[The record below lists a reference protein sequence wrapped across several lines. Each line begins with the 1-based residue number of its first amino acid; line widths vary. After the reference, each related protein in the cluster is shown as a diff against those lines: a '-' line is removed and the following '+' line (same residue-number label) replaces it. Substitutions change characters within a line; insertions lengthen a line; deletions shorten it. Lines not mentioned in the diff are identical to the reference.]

1 MGLDKDDVFAQAL
14 KSPECVKLL
23 FNCLQSLGTEMKTV
37 KEISLAVKEWQI
49 KGIEQLNEMN
59 SVITFINEKFV
70 EFEKKIK
77 SNNKEIKILRKEN
90 SYLTKRLEE
99 IDVIL
104 DRQEQYSRRNC
115 LLIHGADEVESED
128 TNELSIKVVEEHMN
142 QKIKPE
148 DIYGSY
154 RLGNQKNP

>member
-23 FNCLQSLGTEMKTV
+23 FNCLESLETEMKTV
-37 KEISLAVKEWQI
+37 REVSLAVKEWQI
-49 KGIEQLNEMN
+49 KGTEQLNEMN
-59 SVITFINEKFV
+59 SVITFNEKFV
-70 EFEKKIK
+70 EFERKIK
-77 SNNKEIKILRKEN
+77 SNNKEIKSLRKEN
-90 SYLTKRLEE
+90 SYLTKRLDE
-99 IDVIL
+99 IDAAL

-154 RLGNQKNP
+154 RLGNQKNL

>member
-23 FNCLQSLGTEMKTV
+23 FNCLQSLETEMKTV
-37 KEISLAVKEWQI
+37 REISLAVKEWQI
-49 KGIEQLNEMN
+49 KGTEQLNEMN

-70 EFEKKIK
+70 EFERKIK
-77 SNNKEIKILRKEN
+77 SNNKEIKRLRKEN
-90 SYLTKRLEE
+90 SYLTKRLDE
-99 IDVIL
+99 IDAAL

-148 DIYGSY
+148 DIYVSY

>member
-1 MGLDKDDVFAQAL
+1 MGLDKDEVFAQAF

-23 FNCLQSLGTEMKTV
+23 FNCLQSLRTEMKTV

-115 LLIHGADEVESED
+115 LLIHGADEVEGED

-148 DIYGSY
+148 DIYGSH
-154 RLGNQKNP
+154 RLGNQKNL

>member
-23 FNCLQSLGTEMKTV
+23 FNCLQSLETEMKTV
-37 KEISLAVKEWQI
+37 GEISLAVKEWQI
-49 KGIEQLNEMN
+49 KGTEHLNEMN

-77 SNNKEIKILRKEN
+77 SNNKEIKVLRKEN

-99 IDVIL
+99 IDAIL
-104 DRQEQYSRRNC
+104 ENIIYKSSRR
-115 LLIHGADEVESED
+115 AYES
-128 TNELSIKVVEEHMN
+128 
-142 QKIKPE
+142 
-148 DIYGSY
+148 
-154 RLGNQKNP
+154 KN

>member
-1 MGLDKDDVFAQAL
+1 MGLDKDDVFAL

-23 FNCLQSLGTEMKTV
+23 FNCLQGLETEMKTV
-37 KEISLAVKEWQI
+37 REIPLAVKEWQI
-49 KGIEQLNEMN
+49 KGTEQLNEMN

-70 EFEKKIK
+70 EFERKIK
-77 SNNKEIKILRKEN
+77 SNNKEIKSLRKEN
-90 SYLTKRLEE
+90 SYLTKRLDE
-99 IDVIL
+99 IDAAL

-115 LLIHGADEVESED
+115 LLIHGADEVEGED

-154 RLGNQKNP
+154 RLGNQKNL